1 MIRDVVFAILL
12 IVASVIG
19 YIKVENLSFTS
30 SFFPEMVCVVLTT
43 LVFIDITLRI
53 VKRIIKKQSIKKK
66 NLFIDLFADKA
77 GVAIILILLYIVILK
92 DLGFIASSILFI
104 GLLSLYI
111 KKVSRVLDI
120 LKIFTFSFLVT
131 LFFYFIFYHLF
142 NIQLPRGIISW

>member
-30 SFFPEMVCVVLTT
+30 SFFPKMVCVVLAT

-77 GVAIILILLYIVILK
+77 GVTIILILLYIVVLK
-92 DLGFIASSILFI
+92 DLGFIASSTLFI

-111 KKVSRVLDI
+111 KKVPRVLDI

-142 NIQLPRGIISW
+142 NIQLPRGIIS